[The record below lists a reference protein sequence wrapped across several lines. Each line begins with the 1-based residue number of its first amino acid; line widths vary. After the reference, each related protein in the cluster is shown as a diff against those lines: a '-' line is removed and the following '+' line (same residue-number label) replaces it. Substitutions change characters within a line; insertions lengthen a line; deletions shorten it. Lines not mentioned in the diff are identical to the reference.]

1 MDTKKFKSLE
11 SLEAA
16 SNVEDALRTL
26 DGLTKLKLLV
36 IMEDEHDYPLAAAED
51 KHLAEILV
59 KHGSITIQFN
69 LDS

>member
-1 MDTKKFKSLE
+1 MDTKNFKSLE

-26 DGLTKLKLLV
+26 DRQQKLQLLV
-36 IMEDEHDYPLAAAED
+36 IMEDGHDYPLAAAED
-51 KHLAEILV
+51 KHIAEILI